1 MKNLKNSLLVSA
13 LSLGIVMGGVGIA
26 SAATSTDYSQR
37 IADWI
42 KNDPN
47 PMVMNM
53 NSTVPTSAAPTGATL
68 VDSSSASSSNSTQ
81 ATPNNTQ
88 QPTTQPAVQPSPQQ
102 FTSAQ
107 VAPQKPAAAQTAPQ
121 SVTLRQPVV
130 SGANMSQSDLY
141 NQMVNNCI
149 EWDQQMMQQYA
160 NPQNRAAMQQQWQ
173 NRVQPSQNVQKSNPN
188 WNSNYGS
195 NGNRMSGNGSGSM
208 GW

>member
-121 SVTLRQPVV
+121 SVTPRQPVV

-173 NRVQPSQNVQKSNPN
+173 NRVQPSHNVQKSNPN

-195 NGNRMSGNGSGSM
+195 NGNRMSENGSGSM

>member
-53 NSTVPTSAAPTGATL
+53 NSTAPAAAVPTAATPVDYSNTG
-68 VDSSSASSSNSTQ
+68 SSNSTQ
-81 ATPNNTQ
+81 VAPNNTQ
-88 QPTTQPAVQPSPQQ
+88 PTPQPAVQAVPQQ
-102 FTSAQ
+102 STSAQ
-107 VAPQKPAAAQTAPQ
+107 VTPQKPAATQTAPQ
-121 SVTLRQPVV
+121 PVTPRQPGV
-130 SGANMSQSDLY
+130 SGPNANQNDLY

-160 NPQNRAAMQQQWQ
+160 TPQNRAAMQQQWQ
-173 NRVQPSQNVQKSNPN
+173 NRAQASQNVQKSTPN
-188 WNSNYGS
+188 WNSNYSS
-195 NGNRMSGNGSGSM
+195 NGNRMSGNGSGNM